1 MIFIFFQGQLYGF
14 ITVQQEIPSQRSGM
28 KKLMEKD
35 YIGGNGIKQGLSRN
49 LRVTLLQ
56 NDSEKETLT
65 RRKKRIS
72 KKPKKRRNVTEQE
85 KPSSNESGT
94 RNAVKNIKIPSKEL
108 IAWDPH
114 ADTQVYL
121 FDNKEHN
128 DPNISGLENA
138 DSIRDAKR
146 KNATYVHQRVDA
158 IKSKTT
164 PPLKVPPCDGSSP
177 ETESDPTQEND
188 AMYHWTKEQLLVLLV
203 FCVTMGII
211 FGCTLGIIFGCSL
224 RPLLLSLKN
233 SNCNYFMLQRR
244 KEFRRHRKNTNLEV
258 DSSK

>member
-14 ITVQQEIPSQRSGM
+14 ITVQQEIPSHRSGI

-65 RRKKRIS
+65 RRK
-72 KKPKKRRNVTEQE
+72 
-85 KPSSNESGT
+85 
-94 RNAVKNIKIPSKEL
+94 
-108 IAWDPH
+108 
-114 ADTQVYL
+114 
-121 FDNKEHN
+121 
-128 DPNISGLENA
+128 
-138 DSIRDAKR
+138 
-146 KNATYVHQRVDA
+146 QRVDA

-164 PPLKVPPCDGSSP
+164 PPLKVTPCDGSSP
-177 ETESDPTQEND
+177 ETESDPTEEND

-224 RPLLLSLKN
+224 RSLLLSLKN

-244 KEFRRHRKNTNLEV
+244 KEFRRHRKNTKFEV

>member
-1 MIFIFFQGQLYGF
+1 
-14 ITVQQEIPSQRSGM
+14 
-28 KKLMEKD
+28 MEKLKEND
-35 YIGGNGIKQGLSRN
+35 YICGNDTEQGLSKYR
-49 LRVTLLQ
+49 LATLLR

-72 KKPKKRRNVTEQE
+72 KKVKKRNKVTEQN
-85 KPSSNESGT
+85 KPSANESGT
-94 RNAVKNIKIPSKEL
+94 RNAVKNMIEIPSKEL

-244 KEFRRHRKNTNLEV
+244 KEFRRHRKNTKFEV